1 MLDFGLAT
9 DTELRTE
16 LCSRLRAQRLA
27 KGLSQAD
34 VAQRAAIGLV
44 TVQRLESGVGGT
56 FENFLRVVMALG
68 LADELA
74 DLFTLKVRSIAQMER
89 AEAASKRQR
98 APRRKAIPSTAAV
111 RL

>member
-9 DTELRTE
+9 DAELRSE
-16 LCSRLRAQRLA
+16 LCGRLRAQRLA

-34 VAQRAAIGLV
+34 LAQRAAIGLV
-44 TVQRLESGVGGT
+44 TVRRLESGVGGT

-89 AEAASKRQR
+89 AEAVSKRQR
-98 APRRKAIPSTAAV
+98 APRRKMTPSTAVV